1 MTKQHTRGQTVIRD
15 NAGTAPTGSKAN
27 VLSMAVRRELALACI
42 LLPAMGLAQEE
53 QRPPEQIVVTGT
65 RLTNPNLVSTS
76 PIQVV
81 SSEEIA
87 ISGRNDVSDILQ
99 LLPQNFSN
107 DLGQDLG
114 NRTSGLT
121 TAGGVATADLRG
133 LGPNRTLVLVN
144 GRRLGN
150 GSPYTV
156 IQSPAPDLDQIPSRL
171 IERVEVVTGGASAVY
186 GSDAVAGVVNFI
198 TKQDFEGIEFEVQ
211 AGYNL
216 HHNDNAEAQVLAADA
231 GFDVPTGTSSDG
243 QTRSYNI
250 IGGVNSGD
258 GRGNITLFLGYQTQ
272 DGVRSDQR
280 DFGAGQLFTDTDD
293 DGVPTGTVSMGGSSN
308 SNKFQPKSGPNGAD
322 PTAVF
327 SVLGDQFVPWGT
339 EGTTPPAVFNSQ
351 KDIYMSRQF
360 KRTNAGLIGHYDL
373 NDSVRPY
380 VEFNFMNDKTH
391 QEIAP
396 SALFSQSNPLSDD
409 GNYLINCSNPLLSAQ
424 QRGILCSGA
433 EIAADTALP
442 GSALASVDIGRRNI
456 EGGGRQSDYEH
467 TNYRAVAGLTGDF
480 GKAWSYDG
488 YGQYYYVQ
496 FYNSNNRYLNFERI
510 TNALQV
516 TTGDDGTPE
525 CISGPPCVPYNIF
538 ADGGVTQEALDYLY
552 SSGTAYGTTTLR
564 TAHLDFT
571 ADLAEYGI
579 RIPSAREGLSLN
591 VGYESRHDA
600 VDFKPDEAS
609 LSGLLSGFGGA
620 SVAIDESVNVDEYFA
635 ELLLPLVQ
643 DKRGAADLSLDL
655 GARSSDYSTSGKVT
669 TSKFGI
675 QYAPVASTRIR
686 ASYNNAIR
694 APSIIELFNP
704 NLVGQI
710 TIGADPCA
718 PTRAGA
724 TLVPAVNTLE
734 ECLRTVRPD
743 QAAAFTAQYGNGGTT
758 NQIPQGTAS
767 QLSQLQGGNVNLRP
781 EEADTYSLGV
791 TFTPERLDRLNASI
805 DYWTVKITDA
815 IDTLPAGVILN
826 GCPDTGDPVFCSQL
840 SRQPTTFSLQGAS
853 VEGGG
858 YIIQTNQNIASGET
872 SGIDIQATYAF
883 DFERGSSLLL
893 ALAGSYM
900 LSNETTPYPNA
911 HTYDCTGLFGLTC
924 QTVNP
929 EWRHVAR
936 ATWQLPKGLSAT
948 LSWRYISAVKQD
960 NNDPDPT
967 LLNSAFAGFDSF
979 NAEIGAQNYLD
990 LAATY
995 EVKKMQFRAGIN
1007 NITDKA
1013 PPFLGSELVGG
1024 GSPNTYSTYDL
1035 FGRQLF
1041 LAVNVGF

>member
-1 MTKQHTRGQTVIRD
+1 M
-15 NAGTAPTGSKAN
+15 SKTIN
-27 VLSMAVRRELALACI
+27 VRVLSMAVRRELAFACI
-42 LLPAMGLAQEE
+42 LLPAVSWAQE
-53 QRPPEQIVVTGT
+53 QPNQQPNPPEQIVVTGT
-65 RLTNPNLVSTS
+65 RLPNPNLVSTS

-121 TAGGVATADLRG
+121 TAGGVSTADLRG

-198 TKQDFEGIEFEVQ
+198 TKKDFEGIEFEVQ
-211 AGYNL
+211 AGYNS
-216 HHNDNAEAQVLAADA
+216 HHNDNAEAQLLAADA

-243 QTRSYNI
+243 QSRNYNI

-272 DGVRSDQR
+272 DGVRSDFR

-308 SNKFQPKSGPNGAD
+308 SNRFQPKSGPNGTN

-327 SVLGDQFVPWGT
+327 SVLGDQFVAYGT
-339 EGTTPPAVFNSQ
+339 PGTTPPAVFNSQ

-360 KRTNAGLIGHYDL
+360 DRANAGLIGHYDL
-373 NDSVRPY
+373 NDSVKPY

-396 SALFSQSNPLSDD
+396 SALFRQSNPLTDD

-424 QRGILCSGA
+424 QRGILCSPA
-433 EIAADTALP
+433 EVAADTADP
-442 GSALASVDIGRRNI
+442 GSTLASVEIGRRNI

-496 FYNSNNRYLNFERI
+496 FYNSNNRYLNFDRI

-516 TTGDDGTPE
+516 TTGPDGTPA

-538 ADGGVTQEALDYLY
+538 TDGGVTQEALEYMY
-552 SSGTAYGTTTLR
+552 ATGTAYGTTTLR

-571 ADLAEYGI
+571 ADLSEYGI
-579 RIPSAREGLSLN
+579 RIPSATEGLSLN
-591 VGYESRHDA
+591 VGYETRNDA

-635 ELLLPLVQ
+635 EVRVPLVQ
-643 DKRGAADLSLDL
+643 DKRGAADLSIDF
-655 GARSSDYSTSGKVT
+655 GARSSDYSTSGSVT
-669 TSKFGI
+669 TSKFEI
-675 QYAPVASTRIR
+675 QYAPVRSTRFR

-710 TIGADPCA
+710 TIGEDPCA
-718 PTRAGA
+718 PTFDASFN
-724 TLVPAVNTLE
+724 VIPAVNTLQD
-734 ECLRTVRPD
+734 CLRTVRPD
-743 QAAAFTAQYGNGGTT
+743 QAAAFTAKYGNGGTT

-781 EEADTYSLGV
+781 EEADTYSIGV
-791 TFTPERLDRLNASI
+791 SITPQRVEKLNASI
-805 DYWTVKITDA
+805 DYWNVKITDA

-840 SRQPTTFSLQGAS
+840 SRHPTTFSLQGAS

-872 SGIDIQATYAF
+872 SGVDVQATYGF
-883 DFERGSSLLL
+883 DFERGSTLLL

-900 LSNETTPYPNA
+900 LTNDTTPYPNA

-929 EWRHVAR
+929 DWRHVVR

-967 LLNSAFAGFDSF
+967 LNNSAFAGHDSF
-979 NAEIGAQNYLD
+979 NAEIGSQNYFD
-990 LAATY
+990 LAASF

-1013 PPFLGSELVGG
+1013 PPFLGSEVVGG
-1024 GSPNTYSTYDL
+1024 GAPNTYSTYDM

-1041 LAVNVGF
+1041 LAANFGF